1 VQADSQ
7 PVHFDTTNPAS
18 RAPAVYQAGRQN
30 HADLTASGVGRP
42 TGPAPTPPPSDSA
55 GNKAPTRLV
64 LNLQVPPGCNPVVLV
79 MDGPPTYYLP
89 TKNNVA
95 ANLEVTKTKDGTYE
109 TVVRGRAARQEP
121 TIYKV
126 GPKE

>member
-1 VQADSQ
+1 MSKLWRTNQETFPLTEPPAPAGNTPVQADSQ

-55 GNKAPTRLV
+55 GNKHR
-64 LNLQVPPGCNPVVLV
+64 
-79 MDGPPTYYLP
+79 
-89 TKNNVA
+89 
-95 ANLEVTKTKDGTYE
+95 
-109 TVVRGRAARQEP
+109 RG
-121 TIYKV
+121 
-126 GPKE
+126 